1 MKKNILV
8 FSAVTASV
16 SLMAFGFLSSNSSKD
31 EQMITSGS
39 NPVSLKNDFQ
49 NLFSKLVKT
58 ENFFYAVG
66 TRFNATVS
74 MEDLRNARSVSDII
88 PKEADWAQYPI
99 QTMRVSFGE
108 DELET
113 TAIGYGLLLNEQ
125 QKKLLHSL
133 QYSDDFHFS
142 ASCKAKD
149 GTRSNP
155 EFFDLVYY
163 LTVTPEK
170 WAVYEGGNDLLIN
183 YLKEN
188 TKQQIATIEEDKIRS
203 GKLRFTVTKE
213 GWVSDLILESTSGYS
228 EIDDVMTMLMKNL
241 PKRWIPASNSD
252 GESVDQELVFSFGT
266 IGC

>member
-1 MKKNILV
+1 MKKNILI
-8 FSAVTASV
+8 SCTIITTIG
-16 SLMAFGFLSSNSSKD
+16 LMAFGYSNSTEDKPKNSPN
-31 EQMITSGS
+31 I

-58 ENFFYAVG
+58 EDFFYAIG

-74 MEDLRNARSVSDII
+74 MEDLLNANSVSDII

-99 QTMRVSFGE
+99 QTMRVSFGN
-108 DELET
+108 DENET
-113 TAIGYGLLLNEQ
+113 TAIGYDLLLNEQ
-125 QKKLLHSL
+125 QKNLLRTL

-149 GTRSNP
+149 GTRTDP

-170 WAVYEGGNDLLIN
+170 QAVYEGGNDLLIN
-183 YLKEN
+183 YLKES
-188 TKQQIATIEEDKIRS
+188 TKQHIATIEEDKIKS
-203 GKLRFTVTKE
+203 GKLRFTVTKA
-213 GWVSDLILESTSGYS
+213 GMVSNLMLESTSGYA
-228 EIDDVMTMLMKNL
+228 EIDDKMTSLIKDL
-241 PKRWIPASNSD
+241 PQGWIPASNSK
-252 GESVDQELVFSFGT
+252 GEPVDQELVFSFGA